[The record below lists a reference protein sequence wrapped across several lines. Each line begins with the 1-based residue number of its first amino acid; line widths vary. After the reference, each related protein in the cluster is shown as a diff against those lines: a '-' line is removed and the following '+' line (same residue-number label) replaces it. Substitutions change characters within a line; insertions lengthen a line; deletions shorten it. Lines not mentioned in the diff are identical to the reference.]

1 MIRLGFVM
9 LLFLSCLMVP
19 LSANAQTP
27 VTLAG
32 NVYYEDDYSP
42 AKNVVISL
50 SDVEQVQ
57 LTTQATSDDG
67 GFRFRGLMRSSYTVS
82 INASGY
88 EPITLT
94 VDLSFSSD
102 KVVAIY
108 LKRSSGK
115 QVSPKAS
122 TISMHELSIPAKA
135 RELMESGKKK
145 LYQDKDPRGG
155 LADFQQAISV
165 APGYYEAHYQVA
177 MAYLTLGNPE
187 EAEKSLRKSVEVSG
201 DKYGVADVG
210 LGTVMLDRGSF
221 SEGEKTIRR
230 GLQLNPNLWLGHY
243 ELGRALLNEKRI
255 SEAQDSAE
263 HARLLAPRAPMVY
276 RLLSNIHL
284 QEKDYPALLKDIDA
298 YLTLDPDS
306 PAGIRAKQLREQVQQ
321 KITSEHPAPASSE
334 P

>member
-1 MIRLGFVM
+1 MIRLGFAM
-9 LLFLSCLMVP
+9 LLFLSCLIVP

-67 GFRFRGLMRSSYTVS
+67 GFRFRGLMRSTYTVS

-88 EPITLT
+88 ETITLT

-108 LKRSSGK
+108 LKRSSEK

-145 LYQDKDPRGG
+145 LYQDKDPGGG
-155 LADFQQAISV
+155 LADFQQALSV

-201 DKYGVADVG
+201 DKYGAADVG

-321 KITSEHPAPASSE
+321 KIGSEHPAPASAE

>member
-1 MIRLGFVM
+1 MIRLGFAM

-27 VTLAG
+27 VALGG

-67 GFRFRGLMRSSYTVS
+67 GFRFRGLMRSTYTVS

-108 LKRSSGK
+108 LKRSSEK
-115 QVSPKAS
+115 QVFPKAS

-145 LYQDKDPRGG
+145 LYQDKDAGGG
-155 LADFQQAISV
+155 LADFQQALSV

-201 DKYGVADVG
+201 DKYGAADVG

-221 SEGEKTIRR
+221 SEGERTIRR

-255 SEAQDSAE
+255 PEAQDSAE
-263 HARLLAPRAPMVY
+263 HARLLAPRAPMIY

-284 QEKDYPALLKDIDA
+284 QEKNYPALLKDIDA

-321 KITSEHPAPASSE
+321 KITSEHLAPASSE

>member
-306 PAGIRAKQLREQVQQ
+306 PAGVRAKQLREQVQQ